1 MSRKIRL
8 LNLMK
13 MREALKLRQQAQL
26 VQDLNAELEKSLDM
40 QGRLARLLEAN
51 APPSEPITAFNL
63 RSRAWYGRQMQEQ
76 LELASNRS
84 EFLTQEIDTARGALA
99 HIKSR
104 ENILDEKKQDL
115 RRAVHAEKEKRH
127 EGMMPP
133 RINKAGR

>member
-13 MREALKLRQQAQL
+13 MREALKLRQQAQ
-26 VQDLNAELEKSLDM
+26 VVNDLNAELDKTLDI
-40 QGRLARLLEAN
+40 QTRLTRLLEAN
-51 APPSEPITAFNL
+51 APPPEPITAFSL

-84 EFLTQEIDTARGALA
+84 EFLEQEINTARGALA

-104 ENILDEKKQDL
+104 ETILDEKKQDA
-115 RRAVHAEKEKRH
+115 RRAVHAEKEKRQD
-127 EGMMPP
+127 GMMPP
-133 RINKAGR
+133 RLNRGGR